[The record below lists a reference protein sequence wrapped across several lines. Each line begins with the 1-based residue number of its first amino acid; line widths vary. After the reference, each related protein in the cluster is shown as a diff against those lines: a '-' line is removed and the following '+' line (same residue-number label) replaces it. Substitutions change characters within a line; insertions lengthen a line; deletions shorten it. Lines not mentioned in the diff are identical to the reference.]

1 MRSRRRRPRLEA
13 LILGVGDLAA
23 SQGVH
28 ARHIG
33 ADVSGDE
40 PYPYPG
46 DIWHYARER
55 MVVAA
60 RAHGLDPIDSP
71 YSNFSD
77 AEGYRRGAAWAAT
90 LGAVGKRCIHPSQIE
105 IANESFSPSQDQ
117 IRQARKV
124 VRAVEDAVRDGRGA
138 ASFDGVLID
147 AATSR
152 IFQTVLDRAA
162 VLGID
167 G

>member
-1 MRSRRRRPRLEA
+1 
-13 LILGVGDLAA
+13 
-23 SQGVH
+23 
-28 ARHIG
+28 
-33 ADVSGDE
+33 
-40 PYPYPG
+40 
-46 DIWHYARER
+46 